1 MPAGLYS
8 VAATA
13 TDTQGNSAMSSAIT
27 IKISKAL
34 KALRNTRKNASA
46 IEDTATSSS
55 ANMAVQA
62 NKIDTIVSE
71 LVQTYFDFHS
81 ERAMFESA
89 KRIENYLFAALYLA
103 RASSSLAK
111 QPSGSQAVADRMNK
125 LDVYLRFCE
134 DLMVQNRI
142 SGASLIAADQ
152 VKAQVNLTLTQ
163 PEIRSRIGSE
173 LISPSGVAM
182 ITATSGQR
190 FTSLTMDAQSGHSY
204 ELGPISVMVKGQA
217 AEVLSIS
224 PTTITFRVPDTLPG
238 GLVDVAVTSREGYLS
253 YSTAAVSGLNP
264 TIFLNAESLGQ
275 GAIVNALNVYSG
287 SFSTVTPAQLLGLD
301 TRTRL
306 SIFAT
311 GITSGVG
318 NTDPSNDIWLPN
330 GQSLANLAESVM
342 VQARKSNGMT
352 INLPVEY
359 AGMQGT
365 LSGLDQ
371 VNVILPPDF
380 AGAGSVEVTLVVRGV
395 RSNPITLTVQ

>member
-8 VAATA
+8 VTASA
-13 TDTQGNSAMSSAIT
+13 TDTQGNSATSSAIT

-46 IEDTATSSS
+46 IEDTVTSSS

-62 NKIDTIVSE
+62 NEIDSIIFE

-103 RASSSLAK
+103 RVSSSLAK
-111 QPSGSQAVADRMNK
+111 QPSGNDAVADRMNK

-142 SGASLIAADQ
+142 SGATLIAADQ
-152 VKAQVNLTLTQ
+152 VKANVNLTIFQ
-163 PEIRSRIGSE
+163 PEVRSQIGSE
-173 LISPSGVAM
+173 LISPAGVAM
-182 ITATSGQR
+182 ITATSGNR
-190 FTSLTMDAQSGHSY
+190 FTTLTQSGNSY
-204 ELGPISVMVKGQA
+204 ELGQISVMVKGQA

-224 PTTITFRVPDTLPG
+224 PTTITFRVPDTVPS
-238 GLVDVAVTSREGYLS
+238 GLVDIAVTSRDGYLS
-253 YSTAAVSGLNP
+253 YSTAAVFGLNP
-264 TIFLNAESLGQ
+264 KIFLSAGSSDL
-275 GAIVNALNVYSG
+275 GAIVDALNVHNG
-287 SFSTVTPAQLLGLD
+287 SFSTMTPAQVFGLD

-306 SIFAT
+306 SILAT

-318 NTDPSNDIWLPN
+318 NTDSSNDIWLAN
-330 GQSLANLAESVM
+330 GQMLANLAESVV
-342 VQARKSNGMT
+342 VQARTSTGTT

-365 LSGLDQ
+365 LAGLDQ
-371 VNVILPPDF
+371 VNVILPREI